1 MLAVAAVP
9 VMQASIAMVRRTGQL
24 GGIAI
29 PNYNSNIMDGA
40 MAKMEAGQPLP
51 ALPAPLPAVIEEQ
64 EEEEDQEEEEE
75 EQLEIVEILRKPVHL
90 RSPAERVAADTWAKF
105 NDKYDYSKDPF
116 GLTL

>member
-1 MLAVAAVP
+1 
-9 VMQASIAMVRRTGQL
+9 MVRRTGQL

-29 PNYNSNIMDGA
+29 TNYNSNSNPTNNSNSMDGA

-51 ALPAPLPAVIEEQ
+51 ALPAPLPAAIEEQ

-105 NDKYDYSKDPF
+105 NDPYDYSKDPF